1 VEAPN
6 AGLLRVPAQR
16 AGLLRVGTGG
26 PTPGAGTASVM
37 ITPLSPQAIG
47 LQLAAVASAP
57 PGNSGWPAA
66 NLAVY
71 VPFTLDEQITV
82 VKLFWSNG
90 AAVAGNVDAGIYDE
104 AGARLVS
111 SGSTVAAGTSTIQE
125 VDVTD
130 TRVAPGRYYLALAAS
145 STGQQFQRT
154 QAGSTTLLRA
164 FGLANQVAFPLP
176 SSATFAACGYDYI
189 PMLGVSLRSLV

>member
-1 VEAPN
+1 MDAPN
-6 AGLLRVPAQR
+6 AGMLRVPAQR
-16 AGLLRVGTGG
+16 AGLLRVDH
-26 PTPGAGTASVM
+26 GAAAQAAPVM

-66 NLAVY
+66 NLAIY
-71 VPFTLDEQITV
+71 VPFTLDEAVTV

-111 SGSTVAAGTSTIQE
+111 SGSTVAAGTSQIQE

-145 STGQQFQRT
+145 STSQQLQRT
-154 QAGSTTLLRA
+154 QVGSTPLLRA
-164 FGLANQVAFPLP
+164 FGLANQAVFPLP
-176 SSATFAACGYDYI
+176 ASATFAACGYDFI
-189 PMLGVSLRSLV
+189 PLVGLSLRSLV